1 MIMNY
6 SSREKRALFQSS
18 WMFYLFV
25 DVMRGKGL
33 HLSSDMIFSTGIFKP
48 MFVLTT
54 EYIISAA
61 LLITYDFCSL
71 F

>member
-6 SSREKRALFQSS
+6 TSPEKLALFQSS
-18 WMFYLFV
+18 WMFYVFV

-33 HLSSDMIFSTGIFKP
+33 HLSSNMIFSTGIFKP

-61 LLITYDFCSL
+61 LLTTCDFC
-71 F
+71 